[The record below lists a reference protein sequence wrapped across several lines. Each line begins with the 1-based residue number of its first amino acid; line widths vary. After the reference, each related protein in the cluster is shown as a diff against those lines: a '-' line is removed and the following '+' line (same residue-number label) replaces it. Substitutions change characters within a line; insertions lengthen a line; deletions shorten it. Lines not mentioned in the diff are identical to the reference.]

1 VPAGLDVAAESAL
14 KAAQRPSMTHP
25 RTTARSLA
33 DLVAAGALP
42 SSALD
47 DPALARVARDYA
59 IAVTPG
65 MLDLMAGTPAD
76 DPIARQFL
84 PTADEG
90 TTTPAELADP
100 IGDHAH
106 APVKGIVHRYPDRV
120 LLKPLHACPVYCR
133 FCFRREQVGP
143 GGEALDDAALDAA
156 LDYVAGR
163 PAIWEVVVTGGD
175 PFMLSP
181 RRIARIVA
189 ALDAL
194 PHVAVVRFH
203 TRVPLVDPGR
213 VDSALVA
220 ALRAARAAVYVGV
233 HCNHA
238 RELTPAARGALARLA
253 DGGLPL
259 LSQSVLLRGVNDSVE
274 ALEALFRGLV
284 AARVR
289 PYYLHHP
296 DMARGTS
303 HFRLPIEEGQALVR
317 ALRGRLSGLCQPTYV
332 LDLPGGH
339 GKSPIGPGYI
349 DGTDGDGGHRIRDYR
364 GTVHTYAAD

>member
-1 VPAGLDVAAESAL
+1 
-14 KAAQRPSMTHP
+14 MTH
-25 RTTARSLA
+25 RATTARSLS

-42 SSALD
+42 RAALD
-47 DPALARVARDYA
+47 DAVLAQVANDYA
-59 IAVTPG
+59 IAVTPEL
-65 MLDLMAGTPAD
+65 LDLMDGSPER

-84 PTADEG
+84 PTAHEA

-143 GGEALDDAALDAA
+143 GGEALDDAELDAA
-156 LDYVAGR
+156 LDYVARR
-163 PAIWEVVVTGGD
+163 PEIWEVIVTGGD

-181 RRIARIVA
+181 RRISRIVR
-189 ALDAL
+189 ALDAVT
-194 PHVAVVRFH
+194 HVAVIRFH
-203 TRVPLVDPGR
+203 SRVPIVDAAR
-213 VDSALVA
+213 VSDELVA
-220 ALRAARAAVYVGV
+220 ALKAERAAVYVGV

-238 RELTPAARGALARLA
+238 RELTPAARASLARLA
-253 DGGLPL
+253 DAGIPL

-274 ALEALFRGLV
+274 VLEALFRALV
-284 AARVR
+284 AARVK

-296 DMARGTS
+296 DLARGTG
-303 HFRLPIEEGQALVR
+303 HFRLSIDEGQALMR

-332 LDLPGGH
+332 LDTPGGH
-339 GKSPIGPGYI
+339 GKSPIGPSYVSNPGP
-349 DGTDGDGGHRIRDYR
+349 DGKRAIVDYLGGEHAY
-364 GTVHTYAAD
+364 VSE